1 MIELVRQEVL
11 DARPF
16 EPGHSERR
24 FVINM
29 TDLGEL
35 SFLPKLLKHCR
46 QVAPAVSI
54 ESMCLDPQAL
64 LDAMRDGQVDLAMGY
79 FPELTAQTIH
89 VQTLVRHPFVCLAR
103 TGHPLLGDGM
113 SIEDYANADHI
124 SLVGEGHSQRRFEE
138 RIARSGIERR
148 IKLRTRNMMSIP
160 FLVRDSDLVATVPKM
175 LAWVCDPVGGFEVF
189 KHPFDIDPIPVSQY
203 WTDRQQNDPAHTWL
217 RRTIAEL
224 LLDQDPTKGI
234 RYW

>member
-35 SFLPKLLKHCR
+35 SFLPKLLKHSR

-64 LDAMRDGQVDLAMGY
+64 LD
-79 FPELTAQTIH
+79 TIDRKS
-89 VQTLVRHPFVCLAR
+89 TRLN
-103 TGHPLLGDGM
+103 
-113 SIEDYANADHI
+113 S
-124 SLVGEGHSQRRFEE
+124 SHSQQSRMPSS
-138 RIARSGIERR
+138 A
-148 IKLRTRNMMSIP
+148 
-160 FLVRDSDLVATVPKM
+160 
-175 LAWVCDPVGGFEVF
+175 
-189 KHPFDIDPIPVSQY
+189 
-203 WTDRQQNDPAHTWL
+203 
-217 RRTIAEL
+217 
-224 LLDQDPTKGI
+224 
-234 RYW
+234 